1 MATDAE
7 IQKFVQH
14 HHGFIPK
21 TGWIAHVK
29 EIHGIP
35 TLRGANR
42 ARRNRD
48 IEPCPPEKR
57 EAIEEALRHF
67 GMIWRQPASTSN
79 ARSFRASP
87 GSRAWRARVP
97 RRSRGVQREGASLPE
112 RA

>member
-1 MATDAE
+1 MSHTEAILAFHAGRHGRRGHKMATDAE
-7 IQKFVQH
+7 IQKFVQR

-21 TGWIAHVK
+21 PGWIAHVK
-29 EIHGIP
+29 EVHRIP

-67 GMIWRQPASTSN
+67 GMI
-79 ARSFRASP
+79 
-87 GSRAWRARVP
+87 
-97 RRSRGVQREGASLPE
+97 
-112 RA
+112 

>member
-42 ARRNRD
+42 TRRNRD

-57 EAIEEALRHF
+57 EAIGEALPHF
-67 GMIWRQPASTSN
+67 GMICRQLEPTSN
-79 ARSFRASP
+79 ARSWRASP
-87 GSRAWRARVP
+87 GSRGLIASVS
-97 RRSRGVQREGASLPE
+97 RRSRGVQ
-112 RA
+112 

>member
-7 IQKFVQH
+7 IQKFVQR

-29 EIHGIP
+29 AVHGIP
-35 TLRGANR
+35 TLRGAHR

-57 EAIEEALRHF
+57 EAIEAALRHF
-67 GMIWRQPASTSN
+67 GVI
-79 ARSFRASP
+79 
-87 GSRAWRARVP
+87 
-97 RRSRGVQREGASLPE
+97 
-112 RA
+112 